1 VDNNEQVVTNDLVI
15 NVTESEVILALLEDK
30 RLVEIHK
37 EKRNR
42 RFCVGDI
49 YIGKVRK
56 IMPALNAAFVDVGF
70 EKDAFLHYQ
79 DLGPQF
85 ATLHKYIQVA
95 IDNPKNLKPLQSIN
109 LMPDINKKGKIT
121 EQLSSGQRV
130 VVQISKEPIN
140 TKGPRLTSEISIAG
154 RNLVLLP
161 FSDRVSV
168 SQKIKLK
175 EERERLRQLIQSI
188 KPKNYGIIVRTEA
201 QNRRVAVLDAEIKSL
216 VERWETALKAL
227 GGAFPPKLLAGEM
240 DATSTILRDT
250 LNNSFNSIVVNDPA
264 IYQEAKSFIGGI
276 APEQEKIVKLDTDKT
291 PIFDRYF
298 NVNKQ
303 IKLLF
308 GKTVTFKNGAYLI
321 MEHTEALFVID
332 VNSGNRASNTDQESN
347 ALDVNLAAA
356 DEIARQL
363 RLRDIGGIIVVDFID
378 MHKNENKKELYDRM
392 RQAMSKDKTKHNILP
407 LSKFCL
413 MQITRQRVRPEMD
426 MKTQETCPC
435 CGGTGQVTSTIVL
448 ADEIEDN
455 IKNVLDENIV
465 SKLVL
470 TVNPIVAA
478 YLTKGVFSIRMKWML
493 KYKVMIKIK
502 ADSEYGLINFAIH
515 DDEGVHLNNY

>member
-1 VDNNEQVVTNDLVI
+1 M
-15 NVTESEVILALLEDK
+15 LALLEDK

-49 YIGKVRK
+49 YLGKVRK

-85 ATLHKYIQVA
+85 STLHKYIQVA

-109 LMPDINKKGKIT
+109 LMPEINKKGKIT

-140 TKGPRLTSEISIAG
+140 TKGPRLTSEVSIAG

-161 FSDRVSV
+161 FSDKVSV

-216 VERWETALKAL
+216 VEKWESALKAL
-227 GGAFPPKLLAGEM
+227 SGCFPPKLLAGEM

-264 IYQEAKSFIGGI
+264 LYHEARSFICDI

-298 NVNKQ
+298 NINKQ

-332 VNSGNRASNTDQESN
+332 VNSGNRASNTDQETN

-378 MHKNENKKELYDRM
+378 
-392 RQAMSKDKTKHNILP
+392 
-407 LSKFCL
+407 
-413 MQITRQRVRPEMD
+413 TR
-426 MKTQETCPC
+426 
-435 CGGTGQVTSTIVL
+435 S
-448 ADEIEDN
+448 
-455 IKNVLDENIV
+455 
-465 SKLVL
+465 
-470 TVNPIVAA
+470 
-478 YLTKGVFSIRMKWML
+478 
-493 KYKVMIKIK
+493 
-502 ADSEYGLINFAIH
+502 
-515 DDEGVHLNNY
+515 

>member
-1 VDNNEQVVTNDLVI
+1 MDNEQVTNDLVI
-15 NVTESEVILALLEDK
+15 NATESEVILALLEDK

-49 YIGKVRK
+49 YLGKVRK

-85 ATLHKYIQVA
+85 STLHKYIQVA

-109 LMPDINKKGKIT
+109 LMPEINKKGKIT

-140 TKGPRLTSEISIAG
+140 TKGPRLTSEVSIAG

-216 VERWETALKAL
+216 VERWESALKAL
-227 GGAFPPKLLAGEM
+227 GGGFPPKLLAGEM

-264 IYQEAKSFIGGI
+264 IYHEAKSFICDI
-276 APEQEKIVKLDTDKT
+276 APEQEKIVKLDTDKV
-291 PIFDRYF
+291 PVFDRYF
-298 NVNKQ
+298 NINKQ

-332 VNSGNRASNTDQESN
+332 VNSGNRASNTDQETN

-435 CGGTGQVTSTIVL
+435 CGGTGQITSSIVL

-455 IKNVLDENIV
+455 IKNVLDENVV

-470 TVNPIVAA
+470 TVNPIVKA
-478 YLTKGVFSIRMKWML
+478 YLTKGIFSIRIKWML
-493 KYKVMIKIK
+493 KYRIMIKII
-502 ADSEYGLINFAIH
+502 ADSEYGMINFAIH
-515 DDEGVHLNNY
+515 DEEGVHLNNY

>member
-1 VDNNEQVVTNDLVI
+1 
-15 NVTESEVILALLEDK
+15 
-30 RLVEIHK
+30 
-37 EKRNR
+37 
-42 RFCVGDI
+42 
-49 YIGKVRK
+49 
-56 IMPALNAAFVDVGF
+56 
-70 EKDAFLHYQ
+70 
-79 DLGPQF
+79 
-85 ATLHKYIQVA
+85 
-95 IDNPKNLKPLQSIN
+95 
-109 LMPDINKKGKIT
+109 
-121 EQLSSGQRV
+121 
-130 VVQISKEPIN
+130 
-140 TKGPRLTSEISIAG
+140 
-154 RNLVLLP
+154 
-161 FSDRVSV
+161 
-168 SQKIKLK
+168 
-175 EERERLRQLIQSI
+175 
-188 KPKNYGIIVRTEA
+188 
-201 QNRRVAVLDAEIKSL
+201 
-216 VERWETALKAL
+216 
-227 GGAFPPKLLAGEM
+227 M

-407 LSKFCL
+407 SAN
-413 MQITRQRVRPEMD
+413 
-426 MKTQETCPC
+426 
-435 CGGTGQVTSTIVL
+435 S
-448 ADEIEDN
+448 A
-455 IKNVLDENIV
+455 
-465 SKLVL
+465 
-470 TVNPIVAA
+470 
-478 YLTKGVFSIRMKWML
+478 
-493 KYKVMIKIK
+493 
-502 ADSEYGLINFAIH
+502 
-515 DDEGVHLNNY
+515 

>member
-1 VDNNEQVVTNDLVI
+1 MSNNEQQVTNDLVI
-15 NVTESEVILALLEDK
+15 NATESEIILALLEDK
-30 RLVEIHK
+30 QLVEIHK
-37 EKRNR
+37 EKRNK

-49 YIGKVRK
+49 YLGKVKK

-70 EKDAFLHYQ
+70 DKDAFLHYQ

-85 ATLHKYIQVA
+85 ASLHKYTQIA
-95 IDNPKNLKPLQSIN
+95 IDNPKNCKPLQAFN
-109 LMPDINKKGKIT
+109 LMPEINKKGKIS

-161 FSDRVSV
+161 FSDKVSV
-168 SQKIKLK
+168 SQKIKQR

-201 QNRRVAVLDAEIKSL
+201 QNRRVSVLDAEIKSL
-216 VERWETALKAL
+216 VEKWENACKGLAKSV
-227 GGAFPPKLLAGEM
+227 PPVLLAGEM
-240 DATSTILRDT
+240 DATSTLLRDT
-250 LNNSFNSIVVNDPA
+250 LNNSFNSVIVNDPA
-264 IYQEAKSFIGGI
+264 IYHEAKTFIGGI
-276 APEQEKIVKLDTDKT
+276 APEKEKIVKLDTDKVSV
-291 PIFDRYF
+291 FDRYF
-298 NVNKQ
+298 NINKQ
-303 IKLLF
+303 IKLAF

-332 VNSGNRASNTDQESN
+332 VNSGNRANNADQESN
-347 ALDVNLAAA
+347 ALEVNLAAA

-378 MHKNENKKELYDRM
+378 LHKNENKKALYDKM
-392 RQAMSKDKTKHNILP
+392 RQVMANDKTKHNILP

-413 MQITRQRVRPEMD
+413 MQITRQRVRPEMN

-435 CGGTGQVTSTIVL
+435 CGGTGQITSTIVL

-455 IKNVLDENIV
+455 IKNILEENNV
-465 SKLVL
+465 KKLVL
-470 TVNPIVAA
+470 KVNPIVAA
-478 YLTKGVFSIRMKWML
+478 YLTKGILSIRLKWIL
-493 KYKVMIKIK
+493 KYKVMIKIH
-502 ADSEYGLINFAIH
+502 ADSECGLINFSIF
-515 DDEGVHLNNY
+515 DSDGVHLNNY